1 MIGPVAFLSPW
12 LLLGLLALPL
22 LWLLLRAVPPAP
34 VRRRF
39 PGTALLL
46 GLRDDDA
53 VRDRTPWWLMLIRML
68 AVAAL
73 ITGLAGPV
81 LNPDSRK
88 GADTTLPLLIALDAS
103 WASARDRT
111 GAEAELRAIL
121 DGAGRM
127 ARPVAVLR
135 LTAPEPPVF
144 RTADSWIP
152 LIPTLADLPWEPQDT
167 DWDKL
172 LGADPFETLWLADGL
187 ARDSR
192 DALLARLRRHGPVTA
207 LQTSRPLLVLDPVVL
222 DDKGLLT
229 LRVRRPVP
237 GEAADVT
244 VNGIGNDP
252 SGVMRVLGSQTLSLA
267 AGATEAVMSLSLP
280 GEIRARIARFE
291 IAGAG
296 HAGAVS
302 LSADSLRRRE
312 VALIAAR
319 DDREG
324 AELLSPLHYLEQAL
338 APSSELLHGGLPD
351 VLPANPDVIVLADV
365 AQVTGTTAT
374 ALRDWVGAGGTLLR
388 FAGPRLAASDL
399 SRRDEDPLMPVRLRA
414 GGRTVGGAMSWGEP
428 RRLAPFDPDSPF
440 HGLAI
445 PDDVTVSAQVLAQP
459 DPALETRVIA
469 RLGDG
474 TPLVTRKPVGA
485 GQVVLFHVTANAD
498 WSSLPLSGL
507 FVQMLGRLSVAT
519 PEDTPDAAELQGTT
533 WQPVE
538 VLTADGRLDKAVNL
552 PGVDGAMLLQS
563 PPGPGTPPGIY
574 QSAERL
580 IARNV
585 ITADTPL
592 SPARWPAGVAQRGF
606 GGPGETPLGG
616 WLLALALLL
625 LAGDVVATLLL
636 SGRLGPGSRRRAAT
650 AIVLTALAL
659 LPLAPHPAR
668 ADKAQEAGDTV
679 VLAHV
684 LTGNAE
690 VDGIAQEGL
699 AGLSQILWQRTSVEP
714 AAPAGVDLE
723 QDELAVYPLLY
734 WPVTPEQALPSAGA
748 YVRLNTYLRTG
759 GMIVFDTRDADM
771 AGAGVSTAA
780 AARLRTLAAPLD
792 IPPLEPVPAD
802 HVLTRTF
809 YLLQDF
815 PGRHAGQRVWIEAA
829 PPDADQNEGVPFRTL
844 NDGVSPVLMGGN
856 DWAAAW
862 ALDGRGLP
870 RYRVGSGYD
879 GERQRELAWRFGVNL
894 VMYVLTGNYKSD
906 QVHVPALLERLGQ

>member
-39 PGTALLL
+39 PGTALLV
-46 GLRDDDA
+46 GLRDEDA
-53 VRDRTPWWLMLIRML
+53 LRDRTPWWLMLIRML

-88 GADTTLPLLIALDAS
+88 GADTALPLLIVLDAS
-103 WASARDRT
+103 WASARDRAGT
-111 GAEAELRAIL
+111 EAELRALL
-121 DGAGRM
+121 DAAGRR

-135 LTAPEPPVF
+135 LTAPEPPAF
-144 RTADSWIP
+144 RAADSWIP
-152 LIPTLADLPWEPQDT
+152 LIPTLADLPWAPQDA
-167 DWDKL
+167 DWDSL
-172 LGADPFETLWLADGL
+172 LGTEPFETLWLADGL

-207 LQTSRPLLVLDPVVL
+207 LHSTRPLLALDPVVL
-222 DDKGLLT
+222 DDRGLLT

-237 GEAADVT
+237 GAAAEVT

-252 SGVMRVLGSQTLSLA
+252 SGVVRILSTQDLSLA
-267 AGATEAVMSLSLP
+267 AGATEAEMPLSLP

-312 VALIAAR
+312 VALITAR

-324 AELLSPLHYLEQAL
+324 ADLLSPLHYLEQAL

-351 VLPANPDVIVLADV
+351 ILPANPDVIVLADV
-365 AQVTGTTAT
+365 AQMPGATAT
-374 ALRDWVGAGGTLLR
+374 ALRDWVEAGGTLLR

-445 PDDVTVSAQVLAQP
+445 PDDVTVGAQVLAQP

-469 RLGDG
+469 RLEDG

-507 FVQMLGRLSVAT
+507 FLQMLGRLSVAA
-519 PEDTPDAAELQGTT
+519 PQDSPDAAELRGTT
-533 WQPVE
+533 WQPVG
-538 VLTADGRLDKAVNL
+538 VLTADGRLDKAENL
-552 PGVDGAMLLQS
+552 PGVDGAVLLQS

-574 QSAERL
+574 RSADRL

-585 ITADTPL
+585 MTPDTPL
-592 SPARWPAGVAQRGF
+592 SPARWPAGVAQRSF

-625 LAGDVVATLLL
+625 LAADVVATLLL
-636 SGRLGPGSRRRAAT
+636 SGRLGAGARRAA
-650 AIVLTALAL
+650 AALSALAL
-659 LPLAPHPAR
+659 LAPAPPPAH
-668 ADKAQEAGDTV
+668 ADKAQEAGETV

-714 AAPAGVDLE
+714 ATPAGVDLE

-734 WPVTPEQALPSAGA
+734 WPVTPEQALPSAEA
-748 YVRLNTYLRTG
+748 YARLNTYLRTG

-771 AGAGVSTAA
+771 AGAGASTGA
-780 AARLRTLAAPLD
+780 AARLKALAAPLD

-809 YLLQDF
+809 YLLPDF

-829 PPDADQNEGVPFRTL
+829 PADAGQGEGVPFRTL